1 MTGQRRSKMTIMTE
15 VQNKTMAGM
24 TKLREGGT
32 VTNGG
37 RKRWYLFVK
46 VEFTPL
52 SQAQHRELCV
62 ER

>member
-1 MTGQRRSKMTIMTE
+1 MTIMTE